1 MFKKIAKLIG
11 DEYNPFTQRYEN
23 VYSLEKTETV
33 YVAPKVHEK
42 KLVFYNKKAIISNN
56 VIEIVEYKENVCEG
70 FKVTNARGGK
80 KKGTSTKR
88 SNNINQSKMSLRRL
102 INANVTGKDLF
113 ITLTYKENMCSIEDG
128 KKDFKKFI
136 MRWNYRRK
144 KEGLDALKYVYVVEF
159 QKRGAV
165 HFHCIFFNVGYIAN
179 KSLNALWGKG
189 FVKVNKIDKVD
200 NIGSYVVKYMEKD
213 LIDDRL
219 NGKDLY
225 GRSKGNLKEPVTTK
239 NPQEVAVLERF
250 LANNLVYC
258 NTYDSEYYGQITY
271 KQYNLYRNGCQD
283 MCKGVGF
290 PTDVGGTPCHIDT
303 GM

>member
-1 MFKKIAKLIG
+1 MFKKISKLIG

-113 ITLTYKENMCSIEDG
+113 ITLTYKENMCSIEEG

-144 KEGLDALKYVYVVEF
+144 KNGLDALKYVYVVEF

-179 KSLNALWGKG
+179 KELNSLWGKG

-219 NGKDLY
+219 NSRDLY
-225 GRSKGNLKEPVTTK
+225 GRSKGNLKEPLVTK
-239 NPQEVAVLERF
+239 NPQDVAALEGF
-250 LANNLVYC
+250 LKNNLVYL
-258 NTYDSEYYGQITY
+258 NTYESEYYGQITY
-271 KQYNLYRNGCQD
+271 KQYNLNRSSCQA
-283 MCKGVGF
+283 MCKGVG
-290 PTDVGGTPCHIDT
+290 TRLVGGTPCHIDT
-303 GM
+303 GIK

>member
-11 DEYNPFTQRYEN
+11 DEYNPFTQRYED

-42 KLVFYNKKAIISNN
+42 RLTFYNKKAIISNN

-70 FKVTNARGGK
+70 FKVTNAHGGK
-80 KKGTSTKR
+80 KKGTNTKKR
-88 SNNINQSKMSLRRL
+88 SNNINQSKMALRRL

-113 ITLTYKENMCSIEDG
+113 VTLTYKENMLDIGEG

-144 KEGLDALKYVYVVEF
+144 KEGLDALRYVYVVEF

-165 HFHCIFFNVGYIAN
+165 HFHCIFFNVGYISN
-179 KSLNALWGKG
+179 KNLNALWGKG

-200 NIGSYVVKYMEKD
+200 NVGSYVVKYMEKD

-219 NGKDLY
+219 NSRDLY
-225 GRSKGNLKEPVTTK
+225 GRSKGNLKDPVITK
-239 NPQEVAVLERF
+239 NPQEVEALERF
-250 LANNLVYC
+250 LKNNLVYS
-258 NTYDSEYYGQITY
+258 NAYDSEYYGQVTY
-271 KQYNLYRNGCQD
+271 KQYNLYRNSCQD
-283 MCKGVGF
+283 MCKGVGSQL
-290 PTDVGGTPCHIDT
+290 VGGTPYHIDT

>member
-1 MFKKIAKLIG
+1 M
-11 DEYNPFTQRYEN
+11 
-23 VYSLEKTETV
+23 
-33 YVAPKVHEK
+33 
-42 KLVFYNKKAIISNN
+42 
-56 VIEIVEYKENVCEG
+56 
-70 FKVTNARGGK
+70 
-80 KKGTSTKR
+80 
-88 SNNINQSKMSLRRL
+88 
-102 INANVTGKDLF
+102 
-113 ITLTYKENMCSIEDG
+113 
-128 KKDFKKFI
+128 
-136 MRWNYRRK
+136 
-144 KEGLDALKYVYVVEF
+144 
-159 QKRGAV
+159 

-290 PTDVGGTPCHIDT
+290 PTDVGDTPCHIDT